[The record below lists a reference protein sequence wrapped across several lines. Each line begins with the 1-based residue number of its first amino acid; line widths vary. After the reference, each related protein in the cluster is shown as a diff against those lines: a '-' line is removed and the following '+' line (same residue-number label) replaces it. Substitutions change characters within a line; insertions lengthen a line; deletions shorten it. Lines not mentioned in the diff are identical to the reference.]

1 MLRLAAHSKCV
12 HVVRLPYWQPRIEQ
26 LQEQLFDQDALWGY
40 FVKGAPAVI
49 NFNIATSRGLVNG
62 CPARMDSITLAEGE
76 SLDAMLA
83 AAKKD
88 GLIEIEIPPPLSVN
102 VTPELP
108 DQELA
113 ILRQLNLSIE
123 SDRVVLPV
131 TRHQLDLAFAVTDF
145 KLQGTAACQ
154 RRVARCHV

>member
-1 MLRLAAHSKCV
+1 MAAKLSAPDH
-12 HVVRLPYWQPRIEQ
+12 LDN
-26 LQEQLFDQDALWGY
+26 LQRP
-40 FVKGAPAVI
+40 GAPPTLCHCYFT
-49 NFNIATSRGLVNG
+49 NPSREQQ
-62 CPARMDSITLAEGE
+62 AAYEE
-76 SLDAMLA
+76 ADAAFKAGHKLW
-83 AAKKD
+83 AAKNAERKMEAKKARRPKD
-88 GLIEIEIPPPLSVN
+88 DGARATKHRKESSELTARHQIPPPLSVN